1 MQELMQALQ
10 QGDMG
15 KFDQLL
21 DANPSLVHFKTP
33 QGVTLLMMAAYMRRG
48 EMAQVLIDRGARA
61 QFLELLA
68 LGKTEN
74 LRQELN
80 ATPAQASTLSQDG
93 FTPLCLAAHFG
104 HEEIVKALLAAGA
117 DPNQVSENAMHVR
130 PLHSAVAGR
139 DERVALSIVKELI
152 AHGADPN
159 LRQEGG
165 WTPLHEAVSQSHQSV
180 VEFLVAHGAD
190 ANAAGND
197 GRTPRDFVKE
207 GQTEIA
213 RLLANGVSV
222 PPAK

>member
-10 QGDMG
+10 QGDMSRF
-15 KFDQLL
+15 KQLL
-21 DANPSLVHFKTP
+21 DAEPSLVHSKTP

-61 QFLELLA
+61 EFLELLA
-68 LGKTEN
+68 LGRTEDVRRA
-74 LRQELN
+74 LS
-80 ATPAQASTLSQDG
+80 AAPALAKTLSQDG
-93 FTPLCLAAHFG
+93 FTPLCLASHFG
-104 HEEIVKALLAAGA
+104 HEEIVKSLLAAGA
-117 DPNQVSENAMHVR
+117 DPNQVSENPMRVR

-139 DERVALSIVKELI
+139 DERVVLNIVKELI

-165 WTPLHEAVSQSHQSV
+165 WAPLHEAVSQSHKSV

-190 ANAAGND
+190 ASAAGTD
-197 GRTPRDFVKE
+197 GRTPRDLVKE

-213 RLLANGVSV
+213 RLLSKGVSAQ
-222 PPAK
+222 AK